1 MVKKL
6 LLLCLCLIV
15 LAGVGAQ
22 VVADWWSSPVDD
34 AAGTGSAGQVIY
46 VSEGSSLASVSRE
59 LAAAG
64 LLTWPRLWTLV
75 ARVKGLDGSIKRGEY
90 RFDVGNSPAGL
101 LLALVEGKVI
111 RYSVTLPEG
120 ITLAQALGTL
130 QAEEALASVLDGDR
144 DPRLLALAQS
154 RESAEGLFFP
164 DTYSYTRGETDL
176 AILTQARQRMEL
188 ELESAWASRDPGLPY
203 ASSYELLVMAS
214 IVEKET
220 GVPQER
226 GEIAG
231 VFVRRLEANM
241 RLQTDPTVIY
251 GLGSDF
257 DGNLR
262 RRHLEDSGN
271 RFNTYRHKG
280 LPPTPIALPGAA
292 AIRAAVEPSPG
303 SNLYFVARGDGSHE
317 FSETLEQHTAAVR
330 RYQLK
335 RRSDYRSSPPPG
347 DGT

>member
-1 MVKKL
+1 MLEKSK
-6 LLLCLCLIV
+6 
-15 LAGVGAQ
+15 
-22 VVADWWSSPVDD
+22 
-34 AAGTGSAGQVIY
+34 
-46 VSEGSSLASVSRE
+46 ESLVM
-59 LAAAG
+59 
-64 LLTWPRLWTLV
+64 T
-75 ARVKGLDGSIKRGEY
+75 
-90 RFDVGNSPAGL
+90 
-101 LLALVEGKVI
+101 
-111 RYSVTLPEG
+111 
-120 ITLAQALGTL
+120 
-130 QAEEALASVLDGDR
+130 
-144 DPRLLALAQS
+144 
-154 RESAEGLFFP
+154 
-164 DTYSYTRGETDL
+164 
-176 AILTQARQRMEL
+176 ARQRMEL

-292 AIRAAVEPSPG
+292 AIRAAVEPSPNPPTRT
-303 SNLYFVARGDGSHE
+303 S
-317 FSETLEQHTAAVR
+317 
-330 RYQLK
+330 
-335 RRSDYRSSPPPG
+335 RSAPP
-347 DGT
+347 